1 MSGQAEL
8 LEQFIRSN
16 DPEFI
21 NRMLT
26 KFDPESIPALVKD
39 ELPSTSI
46 SVFLKALTRHIQ
58 RVPQSLKYALPW
70 FEQLIMIRKND
81 IAASID
87 CQRKVL
93 ELQNILKQRTQQIG
107 IFTEVYSLSTL
118 VQMEKDGLGIGLP
131 VVEDACQELTE

>member
-26 KFDPESIPALVKD
+26 KFDPESIPGLVRD
-39 ELPSTSI
+39 ELPAKSI
-46 SVFLKALTRHIQ
+46 SVFLKALTKHIQ

-131 VVEDACQELTE
+131 VEDACQELTE